1 MNISGISALNYILAS
16 RRNETKREG
25 GVTTNYSGWITSSTA
40 SKDNSGNQVSQVSE
54 TVETVTKS
62 RKLTEQEE
70 MVLFQQEFYAEIA
83 KIPMS
88 GQLNTLAVRVTDE
101 GWKRMKEHPEYREKM
116 MSLIKRDT
124 TGTYFGKTNEIITI
138 GRSSAEYRAS
148 SFPAER
154 KIDDKERSIKRRKKK
169 KKELEELYARMQL
182 KRALEKDLLA
192 KLGEGEFTLPEVSPS
207 HMTMMTFTP
216 NLFMATM

>member
-1 MNISGISALNYILAS
+1 MGISGISALNYISAT
-16 RRNETKREG
+16 RRNMTKTES
-25 GVTTNYSGWITSSTA
+25 VTTNYSGWLTK
-40 SKDNSGNQVSQVSE
+40 SKDNSENEVSKINE
-54 TVETVTKS
+54 TTVNRS

-70 MVLFQQEFYAEIA
+70 MVRFQQEFYAEIA
-83 KIPMS
+83 QIPMS
-88 GQLNTLAVRVTDE
+88 GQLNTLAIRVTDE
-101 GWKRMKEHPEYREKM
+101 GWKRMKENPEYREKM

-169 KKELEELYARMQL
+169 KKELQELYARTQL
-182 KRALEKDLLA
+182 KRALEQDLLL
-192 KLGEGEFTLPEVSPS
+192 KLGEGDFTVPEMPFP

-216 NLFMATM
+216 NLFMGAM

>member
-1 MNISGISALNYILAS
+1 MGISGISALNYISAT
-16 RRNETKREG
+16 RRNMTKTES
-25 GVTTNYSGWITSSTA
+25 VTTNYSRWLTK
-40 SKDNSGNQVSQVSE
+40 SKDNSENEVSKINE
-54 TVETVTKS
+54 TTVNRS

-70 MVLFQQEFYAEIA
+70 MVRFQQEFYAEIA
-83 KIPMS
+83 QIPMS
-88 GQLNTLAVRVTDE
+88 GQLNTLAIRVTDE
-101 GWKRMKEHPEYREKM
+101 GWKRMKENPEYREKM

-169 KKELEELYARMQL
+169 KKELQELYARTQL
-182 KRALEKDLLA
+182 KRALEQDLLL
-192 KLGEGEFTLPEVSPS
+192 KLGEGDFTVPEMPVP

-216 NLFMATM
+216 NLFMGAM

>member
-1 MNISGISALNYILAS
+1 MNVSGVEALNYILAA
-16 RRNETKREG
+16 RRNQTKKEG
-25 GVTTNYSGWITSSTA
+25 VATNYSGWLTKSTE
-40 SKDNSGNQVSQVSE
+40 SKDDSGNDISQTTKTE
-54 TVETVTKS
+54 IKS

-70 MVLFQQEFYAEIA
+70 MVRFQQEFYAEIA

-88 GQLNTLAVRVTDE
+88 GQLNTLAIRVTDE
-101 GWKRMKEHPEYREKM
+101 GWKRMKENPEYREKM

-154 KIDDKERSIKRRKKK
+154 KVDDKERSIKRRKKK
-169 KKELEELYARMQL
+169 KKELQELYERMQL
-182 KRALEKDLLA
+182 KRALEQDLME
-192 KLGEGEFTLPEVSPS
+192 KLGEGEFTLPEMPTA

-216 NLFMATM
+216 NLFMAAM

>member
-1 MNISGISALNYILAS
+1 MNVSGISALNYILAA
-16 RRNETKREG
+16 RRNQTKKESIA
-25 GVTTNYSGWITSSTA
+25 TNYSGWLTKSTE
-40 SKDNSGNQVSQVSE
+40 SKDGSGNEVSQTSE
-54 TVETVTKS
+54 TAAVETKS

-70 MVLFQQEFYAEIA
+70 MVRFQQEFYAEIA

-88 GQLNTLAVRVTDE
+88 GQLNTLAIRVTDE
-101 GWKRMKEHPEYREKM
+101 GWKRMKENPEYREKM

-138 GRSSAEYRAS
+138 GRSSAEYRAQ

-169 KKELEELYARMQL
+169 KRELQELYARIQL
-182 KRALEKDLLA
+182 KRALEQELLE
-192 KLGEGEFTLPEVSPS
+192 KLGEGEFTLPEMPTA

-216 NLFMATM
+216 NLFMAAM

>member
-1 MNISGISALNYILAS
+1 MNISGISALNYILAA
-16 RRNETKREG
+16 RRNEKKSEG
-25 GVTTNYSGWITSSTA
+25 TTTNYSGWLTKSTA
-40 SKDNSGNQVSQVSE
+40 LKDDSGNEVTQISE
-54 TVETVTKS
+54 MAKTETKS

-70 MVLFQQEFYAEIA
+70 MVRFQQEFYAEIA

-88 GQLNTLAVRVTDE
+88 GQLNTLAIRVTDE
-101 GWKRMKEHPEYREKM
+101 GWKRMKENPEYREKM

-154 KIDDKERSIKRRKKK
+154 EVDDKERSIKRRRKK
-169 KKELEELYARMQL
+169 KKELQELYARIQQ
-182 KRALEKDLLA
+182 KRALEQELLA
-192 KLGEGEFTLPEVSPS
+192 KLGEGEFTLPAMPAT

-216 NLFMATM
+216 NLFMAAM